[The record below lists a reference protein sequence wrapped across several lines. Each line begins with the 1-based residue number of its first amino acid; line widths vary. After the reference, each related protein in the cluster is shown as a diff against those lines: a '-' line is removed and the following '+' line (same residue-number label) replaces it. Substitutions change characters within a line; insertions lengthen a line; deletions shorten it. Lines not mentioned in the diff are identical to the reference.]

1 MGEIEQYLRAR
12 GVVVTESDIVRG
24 GGDFAVTDV
33 SEGLALIRANDAAG
47 LKIFGA
53 TATRKAGAIGGTTTL
68 SVMFANGIVVS
79 TPDK

>member
-1 MGEIEQYLRAR
+1 MGEIEQYLKQR

-24 GGDFAVTDV
+24 SSDFAVTLPE
-33 SEGLALIRANDAAG
+33 EGMALIKANDAAG

-53 TATRKAGAIGGTTTL
+53 TATRKATPIGGSTQL
-68 SVMFANGIVVS
+68 SVLFVNGVCVT

>member
-1 MGEIEQYLRAR
+1 MGEIEAYLRGR

-24 GGDFAVTDV
+24 AADFAVTDV
-33 SEGLALIRANDAAG
+33 SEGLALIKANDAAG

-53 TATRKAGAIGGTTTL
+53 TATRKVQAIGGTTTL
-68 SVMFANGIVVS
+68 SVLFANGVLVS

>member
-1 MGEIEQYLRAR
+1 MGEIEAYLRGR

-24 GGDFAVTDV
+24 AADFAVTDV
-33 SEGLALIRANDAAG
+33 SEGLALIKANDAAG

-53 TATRKAGAIGGTTTL
+53 TATRKVQAIGGQTTIQVL
-68 SVMFANGIVVS
+68 YANGIMLA